1 MKRLKF
7 AAIVLLQV
15 LLLTGM
21 IGYRQH
27 WVDTG
32 EKILLRTVPV
42 DPRALF
48 RGDYVRL
55 TYEIS
60 NLDLDALSVSGKFER
75 NAKVYVG
82 LERDPDG
89 VSKAVSA
96 AATPPSGK
104 KFIQGRARREQT
116 ISHWEVSVVDDAGEH
131 RVVRPRWFGG
141 FASGEHVLFCT
152 DKRGNVLQQMKD
164 IPKYVPKCPFGS
176 PLWATVET
184 VKERKAR
191 QLNVEYGIESYFV
204 EEGSGHTI
212 EMSRNAGEVKVQVS
226 LRSDGKGIIT
236 GLFVDGR
243 QIR

>member
-7 AAIVLLQV
+7 GAIVLLQV

-42 DPRALF
+42 DPRDLF

-60 NLDLDALSVSGKFER
+60 NLDLDALSVYRKFKP
-75 NAKVYVG
+75 NTVVYVG
-82 LERDPDG
+82 LEREPDG
-89 VSKAVSA
+89 VYKAVSA
-96 AATPPSGK
+96 AETPPPGK
-104 KFIQGRARREQT
+104 KFIQGRARYEQT
-116 ISHWEVSVVDDAGEH
+116 VSKWEVTALDDAGGH

-141 FASGEHVLFCT
+141 FKNGEHVLFCM
-152 DKRGNVLQQMKD
+152 DNRGNVLQQMKEM
-164 IPKYVPKCPFGS
+164 PKYVPKCPVGS
-176 PLWATVET
+176 PLWTTVET

-191 QLNVEYGIESYFV
+191 QLNIEYGIESYFV
-204 EEGSGHTI
+204 EEGSGHAI
-212 EMSRNAGEVKVQVS
+212 EMARNAGEVKVQVS
-226 LRSDGKGIIT
+226 LRNDGKGIIT